1 MKIQNHKPERNHGE
15 FVHRGWLKEILRYVA
30 EVGADGIPDD
40 FTGIK
45 SISLNDERKTFYVD
59 YYDKNGNVGTFESHY
74 SQIVSGSKD
83 ARHVTSAE
91 LKFADKTDPN
101 TLNALTIVFQ
111 DGSTQTIDSYRVL
124 KNLIDA
130 HNDLVSDAIRVDG
143 KTIKKASDGT
153 LSADPNEIVK
163 VDGKTI
169 NKATDGTLSADTN
182 EIVKVDGTTITKA
195 EDGTISALGG
205 GSGTQDQLI
214 KVVLKPIK
222 DKVENINNEMP
233 STIYL
238 KKIMLDEH
246 DYFYKVVFADGG
258 FHTIGDINKGE
269 RVFQILGEFGE
280 SKQSRQILFLWGP
293 NGEIVR
299 FECYM
304 NGDSYSYIISSE
316 NLPVNTDYF
325 VPNVF

>member
-1 MKIQNHKPERNHGE
+1 MKIKNHKPERNHGE

-45 SISLNDERKTFYVD
+45 SISLNDVRKTFYVD

-74 SQIVSGSKD
+74 SQIVSKSKD

-153 LSADPNEIVK
+153 LSADRNEIVK

-169 NKATDGTLSADTN
+169 NKATDGTLSADPN
-182 EIVKVDGTTITKA
+182 EIVKVDGETITIDEQGMLKLSSFNFSTFQETSVTTTANNIHLDNPDTSNIVTETRKTSSTNYPIINRVCYAKLDFFA
-195 EDGTISALGG
+195 ESDI
-205 GSGTQDQLI
+205 
-214 KVVLKPIK
+214 P
-222 DKVENINNEMP
+222 ENTTLFTLN
-233 STIYL
+233 
-238 KKIMLDEH
+238 
-246 DYFYKVVFADGG
+246 
-258 FHTIGDINKGE
+258 
-269 RVFQILGEFGE
+269 
-280 SKQSRQILFLWGP
+280 SKP
-293 NGEIVR
+293 NGEYHQVLNGY
-299 FECYM
+299 FEGKVYHFYF
-304 NGDSYSYIISSE
+304 NNFGRNPTISNVEPLPEETIITMAR
-316 NLPVNTDYF
+316 LPQ
-325 VPNVF
+325 